1 MAIAV
6 FTQIIKRNGR
16 TEEFN
21 PLKITKAIT
30 KAGQVSGEF
39 GPEIAHKMTMRVVN
53 IAQQIFVD
61 NPTVEGIQDIVED
74 VLLSSPYRK
83 AAKAYIIYRQQHAE
97 MREIV
102 SRFNTDLVDKYLDQ
116 HDWRV
121 NERSDGKAFR

>member
-1 MAIAV
+1 MSIAV

-39 GPEIAHKMTMRVVN
+39 GPEIAQKMTVRVVN

-61 NPTVEGIQDIVED
+61 NPTVEGVQDIVED

-83 AAKAYIIYRQQHAE
+83 AAKAYIIYRQQHSE
-97 MREIV
+97 MREIADRKSV
-102 SRFNTDLVDKYLDQ
+102 
-116 HDWRV
+116 
-121 NERSDGKAFR
+121 